1 MPRCDWARQSPES
14 SITVHMNVAGRYKL
28 MASGI
33 IFALVFC
40 LTVRPVLNAADPES
54 SSKANNSLA
63 ERLFGYASDLARAL
77 HERPSD
83 ERNANDYHRAL
94 YDYDLSSHIMSVGDW
109 QKNLIIDRYMEV
121 EVST

>member
-1 MPRCDWARQSPES
+1 
-14 SITVHMNVAGRYKL
+14 MNVAGRYKL

-54 SSKANNSLA
+54 SSKASNSLA
-63 ERLFGYASDLARAL
+63 ERLFGYATDLARAL

-83 ERNANDYHRAL
+83 ERNANDYRRAL
-94 YDYDLSSHIMSVGDW
+94 DAYGQVIRLNTDNYFSASRVASRDG
-109 QKNLIIDRYMEV
+109 
-121 EVST
+121 